1 MGNTTNEDLLLIQTR
16 QTTTV
21 PIILQNIFGQNKDV
35 DAHNA
40 KILKLLVKRIINI
53 EAVNSKTDSQTQ
65 RLTPT
70 NFSKFT
76 AGLPGILQIEQG
88 TRVMLIKNPPV
99 TKRAVYKQPN
109 DPHSY
114 SVQGSL
120 WH

>member
-21 PIILQNIFGQNKDV
+21 PIILQNSTHIFAQNKDV

-76 AGLPGILQIEQG
+76 AGLPGILQIGLEQG
-88 TRVMLIKNPPV
+88 
-99 TKRAVYKQPN
+99 
-109 DPHSY
+109 
-114 SVQGSL
+114 
-120 WH
+120 